1 MNWPAYPHYRTLE
14 SSIQTSIPAH
24 WDQSRIKYLGSIRY
38 GIGEPPRYREEGTPL
53 VRATN
58 VSEGSIHEK
67 GLVFVDP
74 EDIPSQRILWLE
86 LGDIIVVRSGAYT
99 GDSASVSARH
109 VGSIAGFD
117 MVLRIHSAVPMFVQ
131 YALLSG
137 YLKEGQI
144 DVARTRAAQ
153 PHLNAEELGEC
164 ICIMPPLAEQE
175 SIVKFL
181 GHETSKI
188 NALIE
193 KQKKLISALREDRT
207 ATIANAVTKGL
218 DPDAEMKGS
227 DVQWLGAV
235 PAHWQVDRIKNSIR
249 SARNGIWGSEPD
261 GGDDDIRCVRVADF
275 DRPQLT
281 IHDGNVTYRKVT
293 QPDREGRLLEQG
305 DLLLEKSGGGEKNP
319 VGFVVLYDSSEPA
332 ICSNFVAKVR
342 LAREQSAKFWTYVH
356 HCLYQSRLTY
366 PSIKQNTGIQN
377 LDQQSY
383 FNERV
388 AFPPLD
394 EQQAIVAYLDT
405 RCAKID
411 ALIANATKM
420 IDTLREYRSSLISA
434 AVTGQIDVR
443 GVS

>member
-305 DLLLEKSGGGEKNP
+305 DLLLVP
-319 VGFVVLYDSSEPA
+319 RA
-332 ICSNFVAKVR
+332 
-342 LAREQSAKFWTYVH
+342 
-356 HCLYQSRLTY
+356 
-366 PSIKQNTGIQN
+366 
-377 LDQQSY
+377 
-383 FNERV
+383 
-388 AFPPLD
+388 
-394 EQQAIVAYLDT
+394 
-405 RCAKID
+405 
-411 ALIANATKM
+411 
-420 IDTLREYRSSLISA
+420 
-434 AVTGQIDVR
+434 
-443 GVS
+443 